1 MRLYRSARGVNP
13 WDRSHNENDPT
24 VTQYDYGGQPT
35 ARKYRI
41 TTLAPRD
48 DDVSANCKRDGTA
61 VTNTIED
68 VAAAAGV
75 SRSTASRALS
85 GHPSVHPETRA
96 RVQAVAEKMDYHVDA
111 VARALRAGSS
121 GLIGVVLTNL
131 VNASI
136 QTIATTIQTKGH
148 ALGFEALVATT
159 DNDPLRERDIVNR
172 LRSHR
177 VDGVIIMGVGEN
189 TAMLNALDASG
200 FPVVAMIRLPR
211 GVTTPAV
218 VYDDRHAAELATDHL
233 LAIGHRDI
241 AFLGGPAS
249 TRSGRERYAGYQR
262 SLRAAGL
269 PVRDELV
276 SRGPFEPEFGVHA
289 VAELLGGPVRP
300 SAFVAAN
307 HEATAAALQELDGDR
322 SRFPGN
328 SALWRSKTPTC
339 FATGT
344 RASLSSTQTRSRSGN
359 WR

>member
-1 MRLYRSARGVNP
+1 M
-13 WDRSHNENDPT
+13 
-24 VTQYDYGGQPT
+24 
-35 ARKYRI
+35 
-41 TTLAPRD
+41 
-48 DDVSANCKRDGTA
+48 
-61 VTNTIED
+61 TNTIED

-85 GHPSVHPETRA
+85 GHPSVHPDTRA

-136 QTIATTIQTKGH
+136 QTIATTIQTQGH

-189 TAMLNALDASG
+189 TAMLNALDAAG

-233 LAIGHRDI
+233 LALGHRDI

-262 SLRAAGL
+262 SLRAAGVPL
-269 PVRDELV
+269 PDALV
-276 SRGPFEPEFGVHA
+276 SRGPFEPGFGVQA
-289 VAELLGGPVRP
+289 VAELFSGPVRP
-300 SAFVAAN
+300 TALVVAN
-307 HEATAAALQELDGDR
+307 HEATPAALQELGRRRVAIPENLSVVAIEDADVLRYWHPAITVIDTDPVKVGELALTALLERLR
-322 SRFPGN
+322 SDTRDHETTERT
-328 SALWRSKTPTC
+328 AVVAAQLIQ
-339 FATGT
+339 
-344 RASLSSTQTRSRSGN
+344 RASTGRASG
-359 WR
+359 

>member
-1 MRLYRSARGVNP
+1 M
-13 WDRSHNENDPT
+13 
-24 VTQYDYGGQPT
+24 
-35 ARKYRI
+35 
-41 TTLAPRD
+41 
-48 DDVSANCKRDGTA
+48 
-61 VTNTIED
+61 TNIED

-85 GHPSVHPETRA
+85 GHPSVHPDTRA
-96 RVQAVAEKMDYHVDA
+96 RVQAAAAKMDYRVDA

-136 QTIATTIQTKGH
+136 QTIATTIQTQGH

-159 DNDPLRERDIVNR
+159 GNDPLRERDIVNR

-189 TAMLNALDASG
+189 TAMLNALNTSR

-218 VYDDRHAAELATDHL
+218 VYDDRHAAEQATDHL
-233 LAIGHRDI
+233 LSLGHRDI

-262 SLRAAGL
+262 SLRAAGVPL
-269 PVRDELV
+269 RDELV
-276 SRGPFEPEFGVHA
+276 ARGPFEPDFGARA
-289 VAELLGGPVRP
+289 VTTLLDAPVRP
-300 SAFVAAN
+300 SALVAAN
-307 HEATAAALQELDGDR
+307 HEATPAALQEMGRRRVAIPEQLSVVAIEDADVLRYWHPAITVIDTNPVKVGELALAALLEQLRPEAHHGDAKEQPAVVAAHLIR
-322 SRFPGN
+322 
-328 SALWRSKTPTC
+328 
-339 FATGT
+339 
-344 RASLSSTQTRSRSGN
+344 RASTESL
-359 WR
+359 